1 VSGLEL
7 ALRNLGA
14 WSVQVAVLALA
25 AAALSRLAPVDR
37 ARARLALWQA
47 LLVVVLVL
55 PLLQARRPAPAS
67 ERVATYVT
75 AAPGVSGG
83 RAAAPGNALEAMRRG
98 GSAFAAGLLLLGV
111 AVQLARLAAG
121 LARLRALR
129 RDARPLAAEAWLL
142 QLRDAVAPTAS
153 FAVSDR
159 AAGPATFGIRRPL
172 VLLPAFFASMERDRQ
187 RAVVLHELLHAR
199 RRDWLAL
206 LLEEVLK
213 AALFF
218 HPAVHW
224 LVARVRLAREEHV
237 DAEVVRRLGQR
248 STYLESLLEVA
259 RFAVRTRA
267 VPVAPFLR
275 ESHLRERVDLLLK
288 EVSMSRARTVAHVGA
303 TALAV
308 LLAVAWAS
316 SAVPLQASQPLAAKP
331 AAAAPPAH
339 IGVEDR
345 VDAPAPP
352 RLVRQPRPVY
362 PESARAEK
370 VEGVFMIDVVIGK
383 DGAVR
388 DAKVV
393 ASAAT
398 LERLKQLEP
407 QKGTPAALEGD
418 GRLAAAALE
427 SVRQWQYEPI
437 LKDAKPVEFQATVH
451 VRFQLG

>member
-1 VSGLEL
+1 MSGLEL
-7 ALRNLGA
+7 LLRNLGA

-25 AAALSRLAPVDR
+25 AAALSRLAPVDD
-37 ARARLALWQA
+37 ARARLGLWQV

-55 PLLQARRPAPAS
+55 PLLQTRRPAPAS
-67 ERVATYVT
+67 ERVATFVT

-83 RAAAPGNALEAMRRG
+83 RAAAPGTALDAMRRG
-98 GSAFAAGLLLLGV
+98 VSPPAAALLLLGI
-111 AVQLARLAAG
+111 AAQLARLAAG

-129 RDARPLAAEAWLL
+129 RDARPLAAEPWLL

-172 VLLPAFFASMERDRQ
+172 VLLPAFFAAMERERQ

-224 LVARVRLAREEHV
+224 LVARVRLAREQHV

-259 RFAVRTRA
+259 RLAVRSSA

-288 EVSMSRARTVAHVGA
+288 EVSMSRSRTVAHVGA

-308 LLAVAWAS
+308 LLALAWAS
-316 SAVPLQASQPLAAKP
+316 SAVPLQASKPVAAKP
-331 AAAAPPAH
+331 TAAATPAR

-345 VDAPAPP
+345 VDGPAPP
-352 RLVRQPRPVY
+352 RLVRQPRPAY
-362 PESARAEK
+362 PASARAEK

-383 DGAVR
+383 DGAVK

-398 LERLKQLEP
+398 LERLQQLEP

-418 GRLAAAALE
+418 QRLAAAALD
-427 SVRQWQYEPI
+427 SVRQWQYEPV
-437 LKDAKPVEFQATVH
+437 LKDARPVEFRATVH